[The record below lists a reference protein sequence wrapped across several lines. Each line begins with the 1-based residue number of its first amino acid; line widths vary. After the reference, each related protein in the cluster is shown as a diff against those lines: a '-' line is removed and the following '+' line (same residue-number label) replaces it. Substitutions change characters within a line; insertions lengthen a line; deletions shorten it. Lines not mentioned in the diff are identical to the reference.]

1 MTLASKFFTSWS
13 HQKSGELY
21 SLICEPYVNFAAIWY
36 TESDSSSNIQLK
48 QVHII
53 FSYLD
58 KLRLR
63 VKTQFFYFL
72 NAFASL
78 MSIPRLF
85 RAFFKAGNMYRDG
98 LHVDKLQPQVF
109 HDGNPVCTDRLL
121 LIPISSYRELS
132 ERIVLRLRE
141 GQFQKLILCVG
152 LKKFSFFS
160 SRAKR

>member
-1 MTLASKFFTSWS
+1 MKMNSKGLMTLASKFFTSWS

-21 SLICEPYVNFAAIWY
+21 SLICEPYVNFAAIWF

-78 MSIPRLF
+78 KSIPRLF

-98 LHVDKLQPQVF
+98 LHVDKLEPQVF
-109 HDGNPVCTDRLL
+109 HDGNPVCVDPKLAIFDPKL
-121 LIPISSYRELS
+121 AISHLNLAIFTSN
-132 ERIVLRLRE
+132 
-141 GQFQKLILCVG
+141 
-152 LKKFSFFS
+152 
-160 SRAKR
+160 